1 VTTEFLSPDLSRDF
15 SGRSALVAGGSTG
28 IGLASAR
35 LIASRGGA
43 VTIFS
48 HDALANAA
56 AVEQAQ
62 VDGLKIH
69 AVTGDASD
77 GAAVAQAVQQ
87 ASQFG
92 DGLQVLIS
100 SVAMHPYG
108 DAQTTAEAVW
118 DRTIAVNLKSAY
130 LLAHY
135 GLPHLLAARGGAI
148 VNVASNQG
156 SACQPNVS
164 AYATTK
170 GALLAFART
179 LAVDFGPQGV
189 RANTVSP
196 GPVATPM
203 LQMAATRFRPQDT
216 LGEAYQSFG
225 QSVPLRRVAEPEEI
239 AELIAFLA
247 GPRGSYCNGADFIAD
262 GGLLASLG
270 I

>member
-1 VTTEFLSPDLSRDF
+1 MSREFA
-15 SGRSALVAGGSTG
+15 GRSALVAGGSTG

-35 LIASRGGA
+35 LLAWRGAA
-43 VTIFS
+43 VTILS
-48 HDALANAA
+48 HDAKANAE
-56 AVEQAQ
+56 AVKQAQ
-62 VDGLKIH
+62 TDGLKLQ

-77 GAAVAQAVQQ
+77 GAAVAEAVQQ
-87 ASQFG
+87 AVRFG
-92 DGLQVLIS
+92 EGLHVLVN

-130 LLAHY
+130 LLAHH
-135 GLPHLLAARGGAI
+135 GVAHLLSARGGAI

-203 LQMAATRFRPQDT
+203 LQMAATRFRPEEALDAAYERF
-216 LGEAYQSFG
+216 GE
-225 QSVPLRRVAEPEEI
+225 SVPLRRVAMPEEI
-239 AELIAFLA
+239 AELIAFLV
-247 GPRGSYCNGADFIAD
+247 GPRGSYCNGADFVVD
-262 GGLLASLG
+262 GGLLAALG